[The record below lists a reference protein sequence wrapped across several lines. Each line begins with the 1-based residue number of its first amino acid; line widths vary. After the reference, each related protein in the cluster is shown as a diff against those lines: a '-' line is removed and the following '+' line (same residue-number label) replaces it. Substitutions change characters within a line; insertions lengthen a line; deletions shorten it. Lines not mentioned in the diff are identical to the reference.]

1 MQSRPARR
9 RIDSRLASR
18 LASRIASRF
27 VPLIALVA
35 LASIL
40 TPLGNSA
47 AAQGEFAN
55 GAYER
60 PVYSASFASA
70 ATPASSFAFAA
81 PHGLYVSAGIQH
93 GEGDGEQGTG
103 SITLF
108 LDHTGN
114 ASCLARFDC
123 SIAGTSGTTF
133 HFTPEE
139 LGSVADPRALTAY
152 LQHLDYVAPIAVL
165 SPVEHVAVTPEPD
178 SRGLLAAG
186 LTGLGGV
193 VVVRRRRG

>member
-9 RIDSRLASR
+9 I
-18 LASRIASRF
+18 ASRIVCRF
-27 VPLIALVA
+27 APVVA
-35 LASIL
+35 CASIL
-40 TPLGNSA
+40 APLGTA
-47 AAQGEFAN
+47 AAQGAGAY
-55 GAYER
+55 GAYEG
-60 PVYSASFASA
+60 PVYSAPFASA
-70 ATPASSFAFAA
+70 ATPASSFAFAT
-81 PHGLYVSAGIQH
+81 PHGLYVAAGIRH

-123 SIAGTSGTTF
+123 SIAGTPRITF

-139 LGSVADPRALTAY
+139 LGSVADPQALTAY
-152 LQHLDYVAPIAVL
+152 LQHQDYVAPIAVM

-193 VVVRRRRG
+193 VVVRRRRI